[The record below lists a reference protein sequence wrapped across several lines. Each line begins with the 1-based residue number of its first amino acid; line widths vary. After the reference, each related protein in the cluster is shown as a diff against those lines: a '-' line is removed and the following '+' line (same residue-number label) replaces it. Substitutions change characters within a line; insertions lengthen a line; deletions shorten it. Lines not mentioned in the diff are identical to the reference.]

1 METNACATPSILNA
15 EFTMLSQLAATLRNY
30 RSALVSLRQRLFR
43 KTRESEQV
51 VVAPH
56 RLVPVTER
64 VEYRPLAPT
73 GQGVS
78 PDHAEFVRTQSQLMQ
93 TMLKAMILA
102 SGWKDD
108 GRPGGPV

>member
-1 METNACATPSILNA
+1 METNACVTPLILNS
-15 EFTMLSQLAATLRNY
+15 EFTMLSRLTLSLKDCR
-30 RSALVSLRQRLFR
+30 RALVSLRQRLFHT
-43 KTRESEQV
+43 TRASERV
-51 VVAPH
+51 VVAQH

-73 GQGVS
+73 GLGVS

>member
-1 METNACATPSILNA
+1 METNACFTSPILNA
-15 EFTMLSQLAATLRNY
+15 EFTMLSRLALTLRNY
-30 RSALVSLRQRLFR
+30 RRSMLSLRQWLFR
-43 KTRESEQV
+43 KTREREQV
-51 VVAPH
+51 VVAQH
-56 RLVPVTER
+56 RLVRVNER
-64 VEYRPLAPT
+64 VEYHPLAPS